1 ARGDPPDDDVDLVGG
16 EAELLVDLPDLLP
29 LVLGHVLDFPGLAGD
44 LGLEEGALGLGGDE
58 GPDPHGNRPRDR
70 GGDAAEG
77 DGAHVAQGGGHAGQ
91 EADGRDHPVV
101 QPEDDLAH
109 EAALG
114 GVPGL
119 VVEALERL
127 GEPGDRR
134 RGGRSLLGLGH
145 HGVRPPG
152 RRPYRL
158 QALAG
163 KGFSTSKPE
172 FHLDI
177 RGLQRYSPADL
188 FERKSGGL
196 GGRGE
201 MAVYTVLDKRELAE
215 VVEDHGLVKLLAAH
229 GVAAGSVNT
238 TYLLETARGKHLLR
252 VDEVKGELEVKREL
266 DLLLFLRKHGFPCPQ
281 PIADRKGRHYREAGG
296 KCLSV
301 YRWYDG
307 HVLRPERINAGQ
319 LESIGRVLADLHTI
333 GKSYKKGI
341 ENRFSFERVAGL
353 YGEGYNLKRFE
364 ALIAGYESLRA
375 LSLAEWDAFPNELRF
390 SALRFT
396 VTRMR
401 DFFLNPVDD
410 PLRVNKD
417 FREFY
422 ERLRILRRERDGGME
437 GLLMAMATGYDYRKY
452 QKVKA
457 LEKKGTK

>member
-1 ARGDPPDDDVDLVGG
+1 
-16 EAELLVDLPDLLP
+16 
-29 LVLGHVLDFPGLAGD
+29 
-44 LGLEEGALGLGGDE
+44 
-58 GPDPHGNRPRDR
+58 
-70 GGDAAEG
+70 
-77 DGAHVAQGGGHAGQ
+77 
-91 EADGRDHPVV
+91 
-101 QPEDDLAH
+101 
-109 EAALG
+109 
-114 GVPGL
+114 
-119 VVEALERL
+119 
-127 GEPGDRR
+127 
-134 RGGRSLLGLGH
+134 
-145 HGVRPPG
+145 
-152 RRPYRL
+152 
-158 QALAG
+158 
-163 KGFSTSKPE
+163 
-172 FHLDI
+172 
-177 RGLQRYSPADL
+177 
-188 FERKSGGL
+188 
-196 GGRGE
+196 

-353 YGEGYNLKRFE
+353 YGEVRGRLPTYFKRIVRTLDDEVDYLQNYLETKLPKGIIHGDLFHDNLIVKGDKVVAVLDFEAASRGKFIFDLATAVNALCFADEQYHLKRFE
-364 ALIAGYESLRA
+364 GLIAGYEGMRA

-390 SALRFT
+390 SAFRFT
-396 VTRMR
+396 VTRLR
-401 DFFLNPVDD
+401 DFYLQPVDEQT
-410 PLRVNKD
+410 RVSKD

-437 GLLMAMATGYDYRKY
+437 PLLMAMATGYDYRKY